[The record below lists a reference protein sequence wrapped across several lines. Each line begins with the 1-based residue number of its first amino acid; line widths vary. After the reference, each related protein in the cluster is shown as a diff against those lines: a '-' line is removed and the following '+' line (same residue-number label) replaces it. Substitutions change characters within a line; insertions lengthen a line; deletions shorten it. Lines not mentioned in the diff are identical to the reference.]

1 MINNTEHFIVTNP
14 KRRIDDTY
22 CNFFFLAM
30 QALSHFQ
37 ECTVLFKVLKSLVLV
52 KICLDIVH
60 PDMLVPSILL
70 ESAVD
75 LYSCFLKLCYINNI
89 APFI

>member
-1 MINNTEHFIVTNP
+1 MIHIV
-14 KRRIDDTY
+14 I
-22 CNFFFLAM
+22 FFLAM